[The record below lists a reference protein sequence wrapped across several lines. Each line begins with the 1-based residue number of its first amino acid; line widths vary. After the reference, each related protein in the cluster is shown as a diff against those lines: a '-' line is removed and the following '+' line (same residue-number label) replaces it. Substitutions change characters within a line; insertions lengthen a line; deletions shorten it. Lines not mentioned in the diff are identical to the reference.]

1 MSPIDTS
8 GATFVASADAFDRW
22 LAARAAAATDV
33 VVAIHN
39 KASGRQTVT
48 LVDLQRVAMRHGWVD
63 TQTKRIDAERY
74 AVRFVPRRA
83 RSHWSPKN
91 RRMARELV
99 ASGQMTEAGLASLPD
114 DL

>member
-8 GATFVASADAFDRW
+8 GATFVAHADVFDRW
-22 LAARAAAATDV
+22 LAAHAAAAPEAV
-33 VVAIHN
+33 VTIHN
-39 KASGRQTVT
+39 KASGRQTVK
-48 LVDLQRVAMRHGWVD
+48 LVDLQQVAMRHGWVD

-74 AVRFVPRRA
+74 AVRFVPRRPN
-83 RSHWSPKN
+83 SHWSLKN

-99 ASGQMTEAGLASLPD
+99 ASGQMTEAGRASLPD

>member
-8 GATFVASADAFDRW
+8 GATFVESADAFDRW
-22 LAARAAAATDV
+22 LAAHGATTPEV

-74 AVRFVPRRA
+74 AVRFVPRRP

-99 ASGQMTEAGLASLPD
+99 ASGQMTEAGRASLPD